1 MEPLQGLSP
10 ADVQARRKAGQV
22 NRVRFGASRS
32 YAQIVR
38 ENAFTFINTVLFGI
52 GVVLVIMHSI
62 DNAIVTAGLVLL
74 NVVVGVVQEGRAK
87 RTLDRIAL
95 LTRPKAIV
103 IREGRE
109 TTVDPAEIVL
119 DDLLVLRPG
128 DQVVVDGEVVG
139 DGRMEVDESLLTGES
154 DLIPKHA
161 GDQVMSGSFCVT
173 GSAAYV
179 ARRVGAESYAS
190 QITAGAR
197 AFRRI
202 KTPLQHDIDYVIR
215 IMVLLAGT
223 LGVLLG
229 LSAIVRHLTAL
240 QLVEIAAVIVVLV
253 PQGLFFMT
261 TVTYATGAVRM
272 AGRSAL
278 IQQANAIESLSNVR
292 VLCMDKTGTLT
303 SNRILYNAVLPLG
316 IPAEQMSRL
325 LGDFVHSVRDR
336 NRTAEAIASAFG
348 GQARRTCAE
357 VAFSSARKWSGL
369 TFAED
374 GLQGSYVLGAP
385 EVLAPYVRD
394 AESLGPQMEEWA
406 EQGLRVLLFACSGQD
421 GALADAASEPQLP
434 DELQPLA
441 LLSFSDEL
449 RPEAQHTLSEF
460 STAGIRL
467 KIISGDNPQTV
478 AALARQAGFDS
489 QARAVSGLELAGMD
503 DAEFARAADEAS
515 IFGRITPQQ
524 KERLVRALRDQG
536 QYVAM
541 IGDGVNDVLSLKQAH
556 LGIAMESGSQA
567 TRSVADIVLLGD
579 SFGALPAAFHEG
591 QRIIRGMQDIMRLFL
606 ARTLYVTMLIIAASI
621 IGTPFP
627 VIPKHNFIL
636 ALLTVGIPTLG
647 LAAWAKPAPAGRR
660 EHEAGRPWSTIRA
673 IRHYV
678 LPAAITVTAVSLAV
692 YLYGLL
698 IPSGELTGERI
709 LFARTALTT
718 TTVLCGLILIAFVE
732 PPMRAL
738 VGGDE
743 LSGDWR
749 PTLLAGLM
757 LVAYALMLA
766 MPGLRAWF
774 DLAPLSAPVLG
785 LIVLLV
791 ILWAVVLL
799 VIWRERLFERL
810 LELD

>member
-1 MEPLQGLSP
+1 MEQLQGLSL
-10 ADVQARRKAGQV
+10 DEVQVRRKAGQV
-22 NRVRFGASRS
+22 NRVRLGTSRS

-38 ENAFTFINTVLFGI
+38 DNAFTFINTVLFGI
-52 GVVLVIMHSI
+52 GVLLVIMNSI

-74 NVVVGVVQEGRAK
+74 NVVVGVAQEGRAK

-95 LTRPKAIV
+95 LTRPKATV

-109 TTVDPAEIVL
+109 ATVDPSEIVL

-128 DQVVVDGEVVG
+128 DQVVVDGDVVG
-139 DGRMEVDESLLTGES
+139 DGRIEVDESLLTGES
-154 DLIPKHA
+154 DLIPKRA
-161 GDQVMSGSFCVT
+161 GDPVMSGSFCVT

-229 LSAIVRHLTAL
+229 LSALVRHLTPL

-278 IQQANAIESLSNVR
+278 IQQLNAIESMSNVQ

-303 SNRILYNAVLPLG
+303 SNRILYNAVQPLD
-316 IPAEQMSRL
+316 IPADQLSRL
-325 LGDFVHSVRDR
+325 LGDFVMSLRDR
-336 NRTAEAIASAFG
+336 NRTAQAIANAFE
-348 GQARRTCAE
+348 GQARRTTAE

-369 TFAED
+369 TFADD

-385 EVLAPYVRD
+385 EVLAPHMRD
-394 AESLGPQMEEWA
+394 AESLAPQAEEWA
-406 EQGLRVLLFACSGQD
+406 GQGLRVVLFACGGQD
-421 GALADAASEPQLP
+421 GTLADAAGEPQLP

-449 RPEAQHTLSEF
+449 RPEAQRTLSEF
-460 STAGIRL
+460 GAAGIRL

-478 AALARQAGFDS
+478 AALARQAGFDR
-489 QARAVSGLELAGMD
+489 QARAVSGLDLSGMD
-503 DAEFARAADEAS
+503 EAEFARTADEAS

-524 KERLVRALRDQG
+524 KERLVRELRGQG

-541 IGDGVNDVLSLKQAH
+541 IGDGVNDVLSLKQAQ

-579 SFGALPAAFHEG
+579 SFGALPAAFREG

-606 ARTLYVTMLIIAASI
+606 ARTLYVTMLIVAASI
-621 IGTPFP
+621 IGAPFP

-647 LAAWAKPAPAGRR
+647 LAAWAKPAPAGRNGP
-660 EHEAGRPWSTIRA
+660 EAGRPWSTIRA
-673 IRHYV
+673 IRHFV
-678 LPAAITVTAVSLAV
+678 LPAAVTVTAASLVV

-698 IPSGELTGERI
+698 IPGGELTGERV
-709 LFARTALTT
+709 LFAQTALTT
-718 TTVLCGLILIAFVE
+718 TTVLCGLLLIVFVE
-732 PPMRAL
+732 PPLRIL

-749 PTLLAGLM
+749 PTALAGLM
-757 LVAYALMLA
+757 LVAYAVMLGV
-766 MPGLRAWF
+766 PGLRAWF
-774 DLAPLSAPVLG
+774 SLVPLSAPILA

-791 ILWAVVLL
+791 VLWAVVLL
-799 VIWRERLFERL
+799 IMWRKRVFERL